1 MLVKKKREDKKKLN
15 HEVYVTFR
23 VSGVAF
29 CRQEEHVFSEEDYL
43 TSDPLLPRLV
53 HVATF

>member
-1 MLVKKKREDKKKLN
+1 MLVEKKREYKKKLN

-29 CRQEEHVFSEEDYL
+29 CRQEEHVFSEEDSTWRL
-43 TSDPLLPRLV
+43 THFSDLSCM
-53 HVATF
+53 

>member
-1 MLVKKKREDKKKLN
+1 MFMEKKREDKKKLN

-29 CRQEEHVFSEEDYL
+29 CRQEKHVFSEEDS
-43 TSDPLLPRLV
+43 T
-53 HVATF
+53 